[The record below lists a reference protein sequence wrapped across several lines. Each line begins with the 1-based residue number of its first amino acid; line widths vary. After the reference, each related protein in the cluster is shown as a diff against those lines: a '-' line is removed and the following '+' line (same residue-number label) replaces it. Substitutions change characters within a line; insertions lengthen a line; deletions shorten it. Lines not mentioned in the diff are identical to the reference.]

1 MDMKIKKKNYV
12 SAIFCLLCFVMC
24 IISGAFAA
32 TVNAEG
38 TASLT
43 LNCVRDGEVISGM
56 EWQIYHVAEDLSG
69 EKPKLTAAFNKYRR
83 QISIGDGSVSAM
95 SQLASTLK
103 GYTVQGRIKPTQTAF
118 SDDNGKVAFTGL
130 EQGYYLVS
138 AQKFTQNHVT
148 WEAEPLMVVLS
159 EEDNYQMNA
168 FPKMN
173 YATLDAS
180 EVEFT
185 VRKIWENDEHQPQAR
200 ATYITAEIY
209 KDDEF
214 DHQIRLDESNDWTYS
229 WTGNPASEWVVVE
242 QEIPKDYTVIYRKQ
256 GVEYVIVNTYE
267 PGGAS
272 SWWEDEGEETTS
284 HETGNQGE
292 WTETTTTK
300 PSGQMTSDL
309 ETTTTD
315 GKTIHSEQTSTNTT
329 SVTEASAVSSGSST
343 SATTTT
349 TTVTTTRTPGS
360 GSGNGSSNSGGSSSS
375 SRYSSGSRSSG
386 NGSGSQSGS
395 NNAAKIEKLPQTG
408 QLWWPVVPL
417 AVGGVLLISTGLKL
431 KEKDHS
437 A

>member
-1 MDMKIKKKNYV
+1 MEMKIKKKNYV

-24 IISGAFAA
+24 IVSGAFAA

-38 TASLT
+38 IASLT
-43 LNCVRDGEVISGM
+43 LNCVKDGEAISGM

-69 EKPKLTAAFNKYRR
+69 DKPKLTRAFEKYRR
-83 QISIGDGSVSAM
+83 EISIGDGSLSAM

-103 GYTVQGRIKPTQTAF
+103 GYTLKGKIKPTQTAV
-118 SDDNGKVAFTGL
+118 SDSEGKVRFTSL

-138 AQKFTQNHVT
+138 AQKFTKDHVA
-148 WEAEPLMVVLS
+148 WESEPLMVILT
-159 EEDNYQMNA
+159 EEDYQMDA

-173 YATLDAS
+173 YITLDAN

-185 VRKIWENDEHQPQAR
+185 VKKIWENDENQPKAR

-214 DHQIRLDESNDWTYS
+214 DHLIRLDESNDWTYS
-229 WTGNPASEWVVVE
+229 WTGDPASEWFVVE
-242 QEIPKDYTVIYRKQ
+242 QEIPENYTVVYRKQ
-256 GVEYVIVNTYE
+256 DVEYVIVNTYE

-272 SWWEDEGEETTS
+272 SWWEDEETTTT
-284 HETGNQGE
+284 HETGDQGE

-300 PSGQMTSDL
+300 PSGQVTSEL
-309 ETTTTD
+309 ETTT
-315 GKTIHSEQTSTNTT
+315 STTNET
-329 SVTEASAVSSGSST
+329 VASAASDSST

-349 TTVTTTRTPGS
+349 TTTTTKTPGS
-360 GSGNGSSNSGGSSSS
+360 GSGSGSSNSGGSSSS
-375 SRYSSGSRSSG
+375 SRYSSGSGSSSSSR
-386 NGSGSQSGS
+386 NSSSGSGSQSGS
-395 NNAAKIEKLPQTG
+395 NNASTIEKLPQTG

-417 AVGGVLLISTGLKL
+417 AVGGILLISIGLKL
-431 KEKDHS
+431 KEKDHN